1 MNKNSKIYIAGH
13 KGMVGSSIWMELEN
27 QGYTNLIGRT
37 REELDL
43 LDSKA
48 VQNFFEHEK
57 PEYVF
62 LAAAKVGGIH
72 ANDTYP
78 AEFIFQNL
86 QIQNN
91 IIHNAYTSG
100 VKKLLFLG
108 SSCIYP
114 RDAAQPI
121 TEDSLL
127 TGPLE
132 KTNQW
137 YAIAKIAG
145 IKMCEAYRKQYG
157 ADFISVMPTNLYGI
171 NDTYS
176 AENSHVIPGLIRRF
190 HEAKLAQSPTVTC
203 WGDGSAYREFLYS
216 TDLAKACVFLMDTY
230 SDTPHINIG
239 YGTDVTVKELANLVK
254 EVVGFEGEIEWDTTK
269 PNGTPKKLMDSS
281 KVFALGWKP
290 TIELRDGL
298 KMAYEDFIQKNLA
311 K

>member
-1 MNKNSKIYIAGH
+1 MKSDSKIFVCGH
-13 KGMVGSSIWMELEN
+13 KGMVGSGIWKELEH
-27 QGYTNLIGRT
+27 QGYTNLVGKT
-37 REELDL
+37 HTELDL
-43 LDSKA
+43 LDSVA
-48 VQNFFEHEK
+48 VKNFFEVEK
-57 PEYVF
+57 PEYVI

-78 AEFIFQNL
+78 AEFIYQNL

-91 IIHNAYTSG
+91 IIHSAYMNN

-137 YAIAKIAG
+137 YAVAKISG

-157 ADFISVMPTNLYGI
+157 VDYISVMPTNLYGI

-190 HEAKLAQSPTVTC
+190 HEAKVEGKPAVQC
-203 WGDGSAYREFLYS
+203 WGDGSAFREFLYS
-216 TDLAKACVFLMDTY
+216 QDLAKACVFLMKEY
-230 SDTPHINIG
+230 SEAQHINVG
-239 YGTDVTVKELANLVK
+239 YGSDVMVKDLANLVK
-254 EVVGFEGEIEWDTTK
+254 EIVGYEGEIEWDTTK

-281 KVFALGWKP
+281 KIFNLGWKP
-290 TIELRDGL
+290 TIGLREGLEL
-298 KMAYEDFIQKNLA
+298 AYEDFKKKQL
-311 K
+311 